1 MIDWQQ
7 VLALKEEIGDDDFEE
22 VVDMFLDEV
31 EEGLGDLQDDQQT
44 SQLEASL
51 HALKSS
57 ALNLGF
63 RQFADLCAAGEG
75 AAARGEPVDL
85 TPIFSTYAESKAI
98 FVSSRP

>member
-7 VLALKEEIGDDDFEE
+7 VLALKEEIGDDDFDE
-22 VVDMFLDEV
+22 VVDMFLGEV
-31 EEGLGDLQDDQQT
+31 EEGLGDLRDDQHS

-63 RQFADLCAAGEG
+63 RRFADPCAAGEG
-75 AAARGEPVDL
+75 AEERGEPVDL
-85 TPIFSTYAESKAI
+85 APIFATYAESKAI